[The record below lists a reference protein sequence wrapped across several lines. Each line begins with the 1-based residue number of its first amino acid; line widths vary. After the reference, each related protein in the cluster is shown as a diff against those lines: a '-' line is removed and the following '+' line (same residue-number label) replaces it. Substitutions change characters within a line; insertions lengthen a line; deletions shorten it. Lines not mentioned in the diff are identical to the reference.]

1 LTDAAAPPSTVL
13 VVGGGSIGQRHLRNL
28 ASLGAGRLVAVD
40 PDPQRW
46 DALAELGAEV
56 HADLEQGLAS
66 KPEVVVVATPP
77 AYHAAALVAALEA
90 GAHVFVEKPLDA
102 THEGAVLAREAA
114 QRHEQVVWVGYQFRF
129 HPAMRRLRELVAGGV
144 IGRPLL
150 LRAEVGQYLPD
161 WRPQHDYR
169 ASYNAHRKFGGGI
182 ILDAS
187 HEIDYSRL
195 LMGEIVAVSAVAEKI
210 SSLDIDVEDAALVIA
225 RFADGALG
233 EWHLDTIQRAYTRG
247 AKLVGEEGTLVWEWP
262 ATVRVYRADVGRW
275 DVEELPFDMNRVYRD
290 EIDAFLRATHGE
302 DGVGASIE
310 EGFRVMEIALAVKR
324 AAAERR
330 EIACLA

>member
-1 LTDAAAPPSTVL
+1 LTDVTALPSTVL

-28 ASLGAGRLVAVD
+28 ASLGVDRLVAVD
-40 PDPQRW
+40 PDLRRR
-46 DALAELGAEV
+46 DTLAQLGAEV
-56 HADLEQGLAS
+56 HADLENGLAT
-66 KPEVVVVATPP
+66 KPEMVVVATPP
-77 AYHAAALVAALEA
+77 AYHAVALVAALES

-102 THEGAVLAREAA
+102 THEGALLAREAA
-114 QRHEQVVWVGYQFRF
+114 RRHDQVVWVGYQFRF
-129 HPAMRRLRELVAGGV
+129 HPAIRRLRELVAQGA

-161 WRPQHDYR
+161 WRPQQDYR
-169 ASYNAHRKFGGGI
+169 ASYNAHRNLGGGI

-195 LMGEIVAVSAVAEKI
+195 LMGEIVAVSAVAEKL
-210 SSLDIDVEDAALVIA
+210 SSLDIDVEDAALVVA

-247 AKLVGEEGTLVWEWP
+247 AKLIGEGGTLVWEWP
-262 ATVRVYRADVGRW
+262 ATVRLYRADTGRW
-275 DVEELPFDMNRVYRD
+275 DTDVFPDDMNRVYLD
-290 EIDAFLRATHGE
+290 EIQGFLRAICG
-302 DGVGASIE
+302 DAGLGATLE
-310 EGFRVMEIALAVKR
+310 EGFRVLQIALAVKR

-330 EIACLA
+330 EVACPA